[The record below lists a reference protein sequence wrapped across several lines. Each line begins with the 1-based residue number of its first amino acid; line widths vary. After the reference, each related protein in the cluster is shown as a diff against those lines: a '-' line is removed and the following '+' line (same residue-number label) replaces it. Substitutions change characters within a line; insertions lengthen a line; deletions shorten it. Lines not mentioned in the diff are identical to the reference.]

1 MVCLVCY
8 TYTQSAGILVRPSIF
23 LFVRVFLLF
32 IQAVHSVIWVG
43 VFFLSLS
50 FILVCEILL
59 GIIYASWVCD
69 YVPPNRIF
77 TTAYLSLNVFLA
89 NRGDKAL
96 AVFVIYFVHYL
107 LRYAHNLYT
116 LRLSQWFNYLQFCG
130 HGLGMK
136 WLVNNQPSF
145 FYFLRYATSRN
156 RLNTIR
162 ALA

>member
-23 LFVRVFLLF
+23 LFVYFSFYSSSSFRDL
-32 IQAVHSVIWVG
+32 G
-43 VFFLSLS
+43 RRFFLSLS

-116 LRLSQWFNYLQFCG
+116 LRLSQWFHYLQFCG
-130 HGLGMK
+130 RGLGMK